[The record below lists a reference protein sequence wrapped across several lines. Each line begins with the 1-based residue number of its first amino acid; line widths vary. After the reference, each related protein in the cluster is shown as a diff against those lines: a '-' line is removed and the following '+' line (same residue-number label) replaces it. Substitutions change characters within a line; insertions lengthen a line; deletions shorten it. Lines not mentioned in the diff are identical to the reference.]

1 MDYFLAEL
9 DHQLWELALHSN
21 SLLDRAF
28 AVKIL
33 KLALLAFRKL
43 IFTAVTYYLILITFS
58 LFTFR
63 GQYPESA

>member
-1 MDYFLAEL
+1 MNVNTNKGPFFLGIPMDYFLTEL

-28 AVKIL
+28 AVKVV

-43 IFTAVTYYLILITFS
+43 ILRLLHII
-58 LFTFR
+58 
-63 GQYPESA
+63 